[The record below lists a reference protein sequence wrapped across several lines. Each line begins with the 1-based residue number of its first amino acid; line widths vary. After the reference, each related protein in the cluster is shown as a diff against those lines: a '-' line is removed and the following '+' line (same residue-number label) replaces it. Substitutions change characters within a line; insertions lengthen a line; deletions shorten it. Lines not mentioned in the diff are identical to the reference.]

1 MRTRRALVVRGGQ
14 EGHDPVGC
22 TEVFRPC
29 LERAGF
35 EVSVS
40 EDLAV
45 YDDSE
50 LLAATDLV
58 VHSWSGGEL
67 SPRQEVNLVAAVKAG
82 TGFAGWH
89 GGVIG
94 TNVRN
99 ADYLRM
105 VGGRS
110 LWHRKGVREFTVR
123 IVAMPDRDGVITEG
137 IEDYDVVTEHYW
149 VLTDAYNSV
158 LATSVLVPET
168 ADAWDVPVEFPVVW
182 TRRWGAGRIFVCT
195 LGHRV
200 ADLEVPQT
208 ATMVDRGLKWAA
220 RT

>member
-1 MRTRRALVVRGGQ
+1 MAAPSLGR
-14 EGHDPVGC
+14 
-22 TEVFRPC
+22 
-29 LERAGF
+29 
-35 EVSVS
+35 S
-40 EDLAV
+40 
-45 YDDSE
+45 
-50 LLAATDLV
+50 ATDLV
-58 VHSWSGGEL
+58 LHSCSGDEL
-67 SPRQEVNLVAAVKAG
+67 SPRQEGNLVAAVKAG

-110 LWHRKGVREFTVR
+110 LWHREGFQEFTVR
-123 IVAMPDRDGVITEG
+123 IVAIPDRDGVITKG
-137 IEDYDVVTEHYW
+137 IEDYDVVTEHDW
-149 VLTDAYNSV
+149 VLTDAHNSV
-158 LATSVLVPET
+158 LAASVLVSET
-168 ADAWDVPVEFPVVW
+168 TDAWDVPVEFPVVW
-182 TRRWGAGRIFVCT
+182 TRRWGVGRVFVCT

-208 ATMVDRGLKWAA
+208 ATMVGRGLTWAA

>member
-1 MRTRRALVVRGGQ
+1 MRTRRALVVRGGW
-14 EGHDPVGC
+14 EGHDPAGC
-22 TEVFRPC
+22 TEVFTPG

-35 EVSVS
+35 EVAVR

-45 YDDSE
+45 YDDTD

-67 SPRQEVNLVAAVKAG
+67 SPSQEANLVGAVEAG

-94 TNVRN
+94 TNVGN
-99 ADYLRM
+99 ARYLRM
-105 VGGRS
+105 VGGRF
-110 LWHRKGVREFTVR
+110 LWHPDGFQEFTVR
-123 IVAMPDRDGVITEG
+123 IAAMPDRDGVITRG
-137 IEDYDVVTEHYW
+137 IEDYAVVTEHYW
-149 VLTDAYNSV
+149 VLTDAHNTV
-158 LATSVLVPET
+158 LATSVLVPDT
-168 ADAWDVPVEFPVVW
+168 VGPWDVPVEFPVVW
-182 TRRWGAGRIFVCT
+182 TRRWGAGRVFVCT

-200 ADLEVPQT
+200 ADLQVPQT
-208 ATMVDRGLKWAA
+208 ATMVGRGLEWAA